1 MKRLPWSLSQQLI
14 ACATLLYMVL
24 FIAMLTLHPGRTAL
38 EPFLAQYGQAY
49 PDKKAAEAAW
59 DGYRNFYTTFH
70 NSYQILAPFFA
81 FCSSLIYGLSKRHKS
96 TATRIGWFLIAASCL
111 AFAAGQAAWTYLE
124 SILDKEVPYP
134 GPPDFGYA
142 SAGPLMVIG
151 ISFLFG
157 AMPIAG
163 RARHLLDSAIAASGF
178 GILIWYFIASHWIA
192 RINTPQKTVEMV
204 LSAAY
209 PLADVASLF
218 GALTLLSATLNNI
231 SLRRSALLLAIGI
244 SLLGFADSM
253 FSYYNLHDIYETGSW
268 FDWGWSFGWIAIAY
282 AALLPLW
289 HPAPQDNALV
299 SKETPL
305 PSALSLSG
313 GFTQAV
319 SLLMLG
325 RVIAPYVVAAFCFGL
340 VALHDFQTA
349 KPGESVQQNL
359 AVGHLSNQVLM
370 LGAWLIF
377 LVTMRQIFTLLENQ
391 ILTGQL
397 KAFNATLEQKVSQ
410 RTGQISSLLQLAKA
424 VNTTRNFNAVV
435 NEAGKHALHVLQAD
449 AVVFWSSG
457 GDVPEMSL
465 PPHTF
470 PESVK
475 QEYPGLIKFLTAHEP
490 VEEAVCVSLQEI
502 AASHPSLKTKVAR
515 GTMAPQISP
524 PAPASGINQ
533 LSTEKSLDDLKGQ
546 CIIAPLMWQSKP
558 IGMIAAIGWD
568 KPFDEDEPDMLE
580 SIGVEVGNAME
591 NARLYGAALKAAD
604 RDSVTGLL
612 NHRAIHQRL
621 DEEFQRA
628 QHQDR
633 PLSVIMMDLNN
644 FKLFND
650 TYGHPTGDMVLK
662 RVARALESEC
672 RKPSILA
679 RYGGDEFIAVLPDT
693 DEPKA
698 MVLAQRLSERMRA
711 EGFQR
716 GTDATTVP
724 ISLSFGVA
732 NYPKDSSNRFELVT
746 IADRNLYQAK
756 ITDSGIM
763 GTTETQRSHRALRT
777 EGSFDVLDAMVTAVD
792 NKDRYTRQHSE
803 DVTEY
808 ALWIAEEL
816 GYSEGTQRVIRI
828 GGLLHDV
835 GKIGVPEDILRKPGK
850 LSDDEYETMKRHT
863 QLGALIV
870 SGVAGMESIIDIVKS
885 HHERWDGSGYPEGLA
900 GEDIPLLGRLLAVAD
915 AFSAM
920 TTDRPYRKGFSWDI
934 AIGEIRKGIGTQFD
948 PEMAKAFL
956 ATAAK
961 GRPGSAHHFDT
972 EQSTS
977 GNGEDEKREAND
989 DYQNAT
995 GQNLSSSTEQRGTVF
1010 KSSMQDDVSQRDEGQ
1025 WGSVSS
1031 GSSFF

>member
-1 MKRLPWSLSQQLI
+1 MRQSTVSSAHPYLI
-14 ACATLLYMVL
+14 ATLIYAVV
-24 FIAMLTLHPGRTAL
+24 FIGMIWLHPGSET
-38 EPFLAQYGQAY
+38 
-49 PDKKAAEAAW
+49 
-59 DGYRNFYTTFH
+59 FYTNFQNT
-70 NSYQILAPFFA
+70 YQIFPPLLAGLCALAYA
-81 FCSSLIYGLSKRHKS
+81 FKGEHYSGTYRIAWVLLGIGSLL
-96 TATRIGWFLIAASCL
+96 W
-111 AFAAGQAAWTYLE
+111 AGGQITWTVFE
-124 SILDKEVPYP
+124 SILKTEPPYP
-134 GPPDFGYA
+134 GPPDFGYLGA
-142 SAGPLMVIG
+142 YPFLIIG
-151 ISFLFG
+151 VSFLFG
-157 AMPIAG
+157 AMPVAG
-163 RARHLLDSAIAASGF
+163 RARHLLDSAIAASGIGVVSF
-178 GILIWYFIASHWIA
+178 YFLVQRLWQAGEVTNAEKILS
-192 RINTPQKTVEMV
+192 V
-204 LSAAY
+204 AY
-209 PLADVASLF
+209 PLADVAALF
-218 GALTLLSATLNNI
+218 SALALFSAGTINRN
-231 SLRRSALLLAIGI
+231 LRRSVALLSLGI
-244 SLLGFADSM
+244 ILIAFADTL
-253 FSYYNLHDIYETGSW
+253 FSYYNLQGKYATGSW
-268 FDWGWSFGWIAIAY
+268 FDWGWSFGWLCLAWS
-282 AALLPLW
+282 ALLPLLW
-289 HPAPQDNALV
+289 PIKAEEQEL
-299 SKETPL
+299 PL
-305 PSALSLSG
+305 PSLSPIPG
-313 GFTQAV
+313 GYSLWRAV
-319 SLLMLG
+319 TLPMLG
-325 RVIAPYVVAAFCFGL
+325 RVLIPYLAAAFCFGV
-340 VALHDFQTA
+340 VAIHDLQHGTPA
-349 KPGESVQQNL
+349 GR
-359 AVGHLSNQVLM
+359 LSNTVLL
-370 LGAWLIF
+370 LGSWLIF
-377 LVTMRQIFTLLENQ
+377 LVALRQVLTLLENQ
-391 ILTGQL
+391 VLAGQL
-397 KAFNATLEQKVSQ
+397 MAFNATLEQKVTL
-410 RTGQISSLLQLAKA
+410 RTKQISSLLQLAKA
-424 VNTTRNFNAVV
+424 VNTTRNFDTVV
-435 NEAGKHALHVLQAD
+435 NQAGKHTLHVLQAD

-465 PPHTF
+465 PPRSF
-470 PESVK
+470 PETVK
-475 QEYPGLIKFLTAHEP
+475 QQYPGLIKFLTAHDP
-490 VEEAVCVSLQEI
+490 VTEAILVPLHEI
-502 AASHPSLKTKVAR
+502 TTSYPSLKAKVGR
-515 GTMAPQISP
+515 GTVAPQIGVPVGTTELP
-524 PAPASGINQ
+524 P
-533 LSTEKSLDDLKGQ
+533 EKSLDDLKGQ

-558 IGMIAAIGWD
+558 IGMIAAITWD
-568 KPFDEDEPDMLE
+568 KAFDEDEPDMLE

-650 TYGHPTGDMVLK
+650 TYGHPSGDLVLK

-672 RKPSILA
+672 RKPGILA

-711 EGFQR
+711 EGFQ
-716 GTDATTVP
+716 GGADATTVP

-732 NYPKDSSNRFELVT
+732 NYPKDSNNRFELVT

-835 GKIGVPEDILRKPGK
+835 GKIGVPEDILRKPGG

-870 SGVAGMESIIDIVKS
+870 GGVAGMESIIDIVKS
-885 HHERWDGSGYPEGLA
+885 HHERWDGKGYPDGLT
-900 GEDIPLLGRLLAVAD
+900 GEEIPLLGRLLAVAD

-920 TTDRPYRKGFSWDI
+920 TTDRPYRKGLSWEV
-934 AIGEIRKGIGTQFD
+934 AVAEIRNGIGTQFD

-961 GRPGSAHHFDT
+961 GRRDSQHYSQEQMAGDSASDEERSIRKNIGDYENDT
-972 EQSTS
+972 QQ
-977 GNGEDEKREAND
+977 NQDREANESMGSVL
-989 DYQNAT
+989 T
-995 GQNLSSSTEQRGTVF
+995 
-1010 KSSMQDDVSQRDEGQ
+1010 KSMQDDTAQNDEGQ

-1031 GSSFF
+1031 STSLF